1 MQSPLDVRSLTA
13 ERRRY
18 LEEKY
23 GLDSEELGLLLE
35 DLWAFT
41 DESLED
47 FVRRRHGELQR
58 EGLRNEAIYRR
69 VALEAKAGRF
79 TCPEL
84 SLRQVR
90 RIIYG

>member
-1 MQSPLDVRSLTA
+1 VEPVELSS

-23 GLDSEELGLLLE
+23 DLDPEELASLLE
-35 DLWAFT
+35 DLKAFT
-41 DESLED
+41 DETSEE
-47 FVRRRHGELQR
+47 FVRRRHAELQR

-69 VALEAKAGRF
+69 LATEIASGRF
-79 TCPEL
+79 KSPPL

-90 RIIYG
+90 RIVYG